1 MIGLDN
7 LKIRKKETKI
17 NIFFAWEIE
26 IMIMVLTKT
35 VVSKQRCYSIIK
47 IESVYLKNNKIHI
60 TKFI

>member
-17 NIFFAWEIE
+17 NILLAWEIE

-35 VVSKQRCYSIIK
+35 EWLANRDDY
-47 IESVYLKNNKIHI
+47 
-60 TKFI
+60 